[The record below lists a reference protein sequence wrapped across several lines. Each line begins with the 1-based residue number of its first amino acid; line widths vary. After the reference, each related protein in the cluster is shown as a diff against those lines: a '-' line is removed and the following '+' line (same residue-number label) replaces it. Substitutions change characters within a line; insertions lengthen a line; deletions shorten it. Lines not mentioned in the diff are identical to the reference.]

1 MLFYTSDM
9 VLAAFQSFSLL
20 AMLNTFSVLVYAFS
34 AGFSNARS
42 LKSRTS
48 AVETR
53 IIHFSSQTFE
63 VLHGVKEKVQKR
75 ISFLCISVIAKCIL
89 DQTAYMLFHG
99 MEVTINEFSRADLAK
114 ICLYLS
120 PINFIVATSITQ
132 PKGNVN
138 HDIASSF
145 ACSYFYGYLKK
156 ISPYFDDSIKA
167 SAVPS
172 NNKTI
177 IVPKRLVLI
186 PKNGLIY
193 DNPSEADRRIHFCVN
208 AAPILLNNAGTRQR
222 SYIHSLYKISSVKT
236 DFVCSLEYATPLRA
250 LRDMKKAFRFEHS
263 DIQEISEIF
272 YEILS
277 EKIADDPDI
286 ESCVQLVW
294 LSGEKDEIVDVVLKC
309 LKEDEVV
316 ET

>member
-1 MLFYTSDM
+1 MIVAT
-9 VLAAFQSFSLL
+9 FQSLSLL

-34 AGFSNARS
+34 VGFSNELSR
-42 LKSRTS
+42 KSRTPG
-48 AVETR
+48 VEKR
-53 IIHFSSQTFE
+53 IIHFCSQAFE
-63 VLHGVKEKVQKR
+63 VLHGVQEKVQKR
-75 ISFLCISVIAKCIL
+75 ISFLSISVIAKCIL
-89 DQTAYMLFHG
+89 DLTAYMLFYG
-99 MEVTINEFSRADLAK
+99 MEVTINEFSQADLATT
-114 ICLYLS
+114 CLCLS
-120 PINFIVATSITQ
+120 PINFIVATSIAQ

-172 NNKTI
+172 NKRTI
-177 IVPKRLVLI
+177 IIPKCLVLI

-208 AAPILLNNAGTRQR
+208 AAPILLDNAGTRQR
-222 SYIHSLYKISSVKT
+222 SYIHSLYKISSAKT
-236 DFVCSLEYATPLRA
+236 EFVCSLEYATPLRA
-250 LRDMKKAFRFEHS
+250 LQDMKRAFRFEHS
-263 DIQEISEIF
+263 DIQEISKIF

-277 EKIADDPDI
+277 EKVADDPDI

-294 LSGEKDEIVDVVLKC
+294 FSGEKDEIFDVVLNC
-309 LKEDEVV
+309 LQEDEIV